1 MSRID
6 PRNVVVFV
14 QGSSGAT
21 VRIGVSD
28 WLELRAVVR
37 TTEAGD
43 DRRFREVETQVGK
56 AMSAGIASS

>member
-14 QGSSGAT
+14 RGSSGAA

-28 WLELRAVVR
+28 WLELREVVR
-37 TTEAGD
+37 TIEADD
-43 DRRFREVETQVGK
+43 DRRFGEVEAQVGK
-56 AMSAGIASS
+56 AMSVGIASS